1 MDEQHLAEMAIVHE
15 RRLRRAWALTPE
27 KRLELADQLTQ
38 LAMRQ
43 LKQNPVALAAYVKRQ
58 HRNRRDSSAR
68 HFESQFDRRRG
79 IV

>member
-1 MDEQHLAEMAIVHE
+1 VDEQHLAEMAIVQE

-38 LAMRQ
+38 IAMQQ
-43 LKQNPVALAAYVKRQ
+43 LRQNPVALAAYVMRQ
-58 HRNRRDSSAR
+58 HRNRRDSCAR
-68 HFESQFDRRRG
+68 QFEALYGQRRE